1 MIIFYIIFT
10 LISFIV
16 VVPFFILS
24 TCSLFFIKKIF
35 SPIFYTSLRFFSRC
49 LLLCFG
55 VWPLING
62 SFPKIG
68 PYIIMMN
75 HSSFIDIL
83 LFPLIPRGKWTGI
96 TAVENFNYPILQ
108 NILKMMHAIPINRSN
123 KNDAINS
130 IKKAEHVLKDGM
142 HIGIMPE
149 GERSSAGIL
158 LPFKKGGFHM
168 ALNTRTPILP
178 VGIIG
183 AFRFKPK
190 NRLWI
195 KPGFIK
201 INIGQPVSLDE
212 KNDYTVNQL
221 SIIIKN
227 EIKLLSEELYEN

>member
-1 MIIFYIIFT
+1 
-10 LISFIV
+10 
-16 VVPFFILS
+16 
-24 TCSLFFIKKIF
+24 
-35 SPIFYTSLRFFSRC
+35 
-49 LLLCFG
+49 
-55 VWPLING
+55 
-62 SFPKIG
+62 
-68 PYIIMMN
+68 MN

-96 TAVENFNYPILQ
+96 TAIENFNYPILQ
-108 NILKMMHAIPINRSN
+108 NILKLMHAIPINRSN

-130 IKKAEHVLKDGM
+130 IKKAEYVLKDGI

-149 GERSSAGIL
+149 GERSTTGML

-190 NRLWI
+190 NRFWI

-201 INIGQPVSLDE
+201 INIGDPVALDKE
-212 KNDYTVNQL
+212 NNCTVDQF
-221 SIIIKN
+221 SIIIENK
-227 EIKLLSEELYEN
+227 IKLLSGELYEN